1 MQAVYPKRLNIGRWH
16 IKCLDVSTAL
26 LFAHSNNHKCKTA
39 EHNKCS
45 DMATA
50 HEHTVGDVFCSK
62 KSSSVLLVHE
72 QQALQRPLILCYGV
86 NACLIKKEKKVTF

>member
-1 MQAVYPKRLNIGRWH
+1 
-16 IKCLDVSTAL
+16 
-26 LFAHSNNHKCKTA
+26 
-39 EHNKCS
+39 
-45 DMATA
+45 MATA